1 MLRTFALSTIVCTI
15 CVGAGAQPAKLD
27 ANKRVLENPAGM
39 TLYVFDRDEVG
50 VDKTS
55 QCNGECAKRWPPFL
69 ASTSDKASND
79 WSVEPRQ
86 DGSKQRA
93 YKGRPLYT
101 FSGDKSP
108 GETNGLS
115 QNGNTWHVA
124 QP

>member
-1 MLRTFALSTIVCTI
+1 MLRTFVLSAIVSTICF
-15 CVGAGAQPAKLD
+15 GANAQQVKLD
-27 ANKRVLENPAGM
+27 NDKHVLENSTGM

-69 ASTSDKASND
+69 TSASDKANGD
-79 WSVEPRQ
+79 WGIEPRQ
-86 DGSKQRA
+86 DGSKQWA

-101 FSGDKSP
+101 FSGDKGP
-108 GETNGLS
+108 GQTNGLS

>member
-1 MLRTFALSTIVCTI
+1 MRRTIALLMIVCTI
-15 CVGAGAQPAKLD
+15 CVGAYAQPVKLD
-27 ANKRVLENPAGM
+27 TNKRILEDPAGM

-50 VDKTS
+50 VDRTS

-69 ASTSDKASND
+69 ASASDKVNND
-79 WSVEPRQ
+79 WGVEPRQ
-86 DGSKQRA
+86 DGSKQWT

-101 FSGDKSP
+101 FSGDKGP